1 MNATVLA
8 GLALVVS
15 APALKE
21 PPKKP
26 HELTG
31 EWVMEST
38 TVAGTTR
45 PAPGGELVYEFTKDE
60 KWLIRR
66 AEKELAAAN
75 RGYKADPKAETPT
88 IDLMTDVTR
97 PDVTRREGIYKI
109 EGDTLTICLANV
121 KQPRPTRFESTA
133 GDRNLIY
140 VLKRK
145 KKD

>member
-21 PPKKP
+21 PPKKTP
-26 HELTG
+26 DLTV
-31 EWVMEST
+31 EWVLEST

-45 PAPGGELVYEFTKDE
+45 PATGAELVYEFTRDE

-66 AEKELAAAN
+66 ADKELPAAN

-88 IDLMTDVTR
+88 IDLMTDTTR
-97 PDVTRREGIYKI
+97 PEAARQGIFKV
-109 EGDTLTICLANV
+109 E
-121 KQPRPTRFESTA
+121 
-133 GDRNLIY
+133 
-140 VLKRK
+140 
-145 KKD
+145 